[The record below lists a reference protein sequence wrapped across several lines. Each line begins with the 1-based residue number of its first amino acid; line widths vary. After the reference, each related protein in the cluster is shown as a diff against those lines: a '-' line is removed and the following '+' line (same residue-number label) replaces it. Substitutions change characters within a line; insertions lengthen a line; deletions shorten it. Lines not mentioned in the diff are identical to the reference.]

1 MNLSTWHSSMG
12 SLLGDSD
19 GPSRVYGLDLLVELE
34 QLLVCEDLIP
44 VPPGLSQLVQQP
56 TNLRGLLT
64 ILLRRLKI
72 KPWFTRIDPFTLL
85 DTILLGKDENSHGLL
100 LFS

>member
-1 MNLSTWHSSMG
+1 MNLGAWHPCMG

-19 GPSRVYGLDLLVELE
+19 GPGRVNGLDLLVELE

-44 VPPGLSQLVQQP
+44 VPPGLPQLVQQP

-64 ILLRRLKI
+64 ILLRRLK
-72 KPWFTRIDPFTLL
+72 
-85 DTILLGKDENSHGLL
+85 
-100 LFS
+100 